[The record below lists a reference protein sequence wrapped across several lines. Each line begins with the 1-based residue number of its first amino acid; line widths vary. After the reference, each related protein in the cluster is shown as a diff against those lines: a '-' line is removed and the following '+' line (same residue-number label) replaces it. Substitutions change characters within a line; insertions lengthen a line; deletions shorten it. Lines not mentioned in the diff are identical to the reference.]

1 MAFIYYDRLVAIF
14 LSIVNLIFGCAE
26 AFEQS
31 TSHESERIRS
41 ALNAKTTNER
51 MAVLEIMQESLVAR
65 PC

>member
-1 MAFIYYDRLVAIF
+1 MYHDRLVAIF

-51 MAVLEIMQESLVAR
+51 MAVLEIMQ
-65 PC
+65 